1 MTTPARRQSV
11 RDYHARRT
19 ATGARK
25 VTVWLSEG
33 ARAKLALLAK
43 AAGSKDRAAEI
54 AISAVTVETVRQYVM
69 APSVAQVE
77 GAAFLEAEK

>member
-25 VTVWLSEG
+25 VTVWLSEL
-33 ARAKLALLAK
+33 ARARLGELGRE
-43 AAGSKDRAAEI
+43 AGSKDAAAER
-54 AISAVTVETVRQYVM
+54 AIMM

-77 GAAFLEAEK
+77 GAAYLEDEG

>member
-33 ARAKLALLAK
+33 ARGRLTALAK
-43 AAGSKDRAAEI
+43 EYGMSKDRVAEF
-54 AISAVTVETVRQYVM
+54 AICAIREIG
-69 APSVAQVE
+69 E
-77 GAAFLEAEK
+77 GWKYDE